1 MSIKEL
7 LDVIATVGDNLG
19 CDAGMR
25 KAAQAHH
32 GVWSSTVVVLLF
44 KARPRRH
51 PCARKH
57 IGCPVGSDAAI
68 ELADEK
74 ESHQ

>member
-1 MSIKEL
+1 
-7 LDVIATVGDNLG
+7 
-19 CDAGMR
+19 MR